1 MAELQLIS
9 SSKAQQSEYL
19 IALTGEIGGF
29 RTFLEKLWNKLDL
42 P

>member
-9 SSKAQQSEYL
+9 TIKAQQSEYL
-19 IALTGEIGGF
+19 IALTGIAGF